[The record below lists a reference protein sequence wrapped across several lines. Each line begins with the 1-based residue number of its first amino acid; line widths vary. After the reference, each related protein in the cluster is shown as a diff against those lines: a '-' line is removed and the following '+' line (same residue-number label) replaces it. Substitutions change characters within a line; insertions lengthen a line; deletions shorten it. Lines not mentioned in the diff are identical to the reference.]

1 MSTDPTPRITTDPD
15 GRIRAEIELR
25 PGVRVTVWGDTEPEC
40 RARLAAVVER
50 MAR

>member
-1 MSTDPTPRITTDPD
+1 MPTHPTPRITADPD

-25 PGVRVTVWGDTEPEC
+25 PGVRVTVWGDDELEC

-50 MAR
+50 TK